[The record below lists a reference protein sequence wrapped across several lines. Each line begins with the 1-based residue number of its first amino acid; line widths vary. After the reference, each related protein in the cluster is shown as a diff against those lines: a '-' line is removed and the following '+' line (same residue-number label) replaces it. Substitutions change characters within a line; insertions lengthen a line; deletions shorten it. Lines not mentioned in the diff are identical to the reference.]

1 MMSVRTAEA
10 WRKLLS
16 EYQSLGEP
24 IGLFCQRH
32 KINVSTFYY
41 WVGKEAKSNKPA
53 PKLLPVVEHES
64 LPLDSVEISLPKG
77 ITLRF
82 SPGASSGYVAAILK
96 GLG

>member
-1 MMSVRTAEA
+1 
-10 WRKLLS
+10 
-16 EYQSLGEP
+16 
-24 IGLFCQRH
+24 
-32 KINVSTFYY
+32 
-41 WVGKEAKSNKPA
+41 
-53 PKLLPVVEHES
+53 